1 MILHAQKCI
10 NGIPFLIDSSLS
22 CAFSHASC
30 ENRLLHALSSNSLSS
45 PLRPLHYENQKE
57 LSDLDIVVAKV
68 RVGSSDDEIV
78 RSLVLDSQCD
88 QIQVTHDL
96 VDRLLHRFKDD
107 WKSALGVFKWAESRC
122 GYKHS
127 TNAYDMVLD
136 VLGKMKQMDKMMSML
151 KEMGHSHL
159 VTLNTVAKV
168 MRRFAGAGKW
178 EDAVRIFDEMGTY
191 GLAKDTESMNL
202 LLDTLCKSCKVEQAR
217 KMFLELKQHISP
229 NAHTFN
235 IFIHGWCKVNKV
247 DEAHWTIQEMK
258 GHGCHPCVISY
269 STIIEFYCRK
279 YNFGKVYEM
288 LDEMQAQGCPPN
300 VVTFTSVM
308 CFLTKSE
315 EFEEALQIAERM
327 KSVGCSPDTLFYN
340 SLIHTLGR
348 AGRVQ
353 EAVHVFEVEMPL
365 YTVSP
370 NTSTYNSMIALFC
383 HHGQEQKALNL
394 LTKMEISGV
403 CKPDVQTYYPLLK
416 ACFRLGEIDSCLSRL
431 LDDMVKR
438 HHLSLDLSTYSL
450 LIHGLCRA
458 NKCEWA
464 YNLFEEMI
472 GQDIKPRYQTCRLLF
487 DEVKEKHMYGAAGH
501 IEDFM
506 KKM

>member
-1 MILHAQKCI
+1 MILRAQKCI
-10 NGIPFLIDSSLS
+10 NGIHFLIDSSLS
-22 CAFSHASC
+22 CAFFHASC
-30 ENRLLHALSSNSLSS
+30 ENRLLPALSSNSLSS
-45 PLRPLHYENQKE
+45 SLGPLQYENQKE
-57 LSDLDIVVAKV
+57 LSDLDIVVAKI
-68 RVGSSDDEIV
+68 RVGSSYDDVV

-107 WKSALGVFKWAESRC
+107 WKSALGVFRWAESRC

-127 TNAYDMVLD
+127 TNAYAMVLD
-136 VLGKMKQMDKMMSML
+136 VLGKMKQMDKMMAML
-151 KEMGHSHL
+151 KEMGHNHL

-178 EDAVRIFDEMGTY
+178 EDAVRIFDEIGTY

-202 LLDTLCKSCKVEQAR
+202 LLDTLCKSCRVAQAR
-217 KMFLELKQHISP
+217 KIFLELKQHISP

-235 IFIHGWCKVNKV
+235 IFIHGWCKVNMV

-269 STIIEFYCRK
+269 STIIEFYCRQ
-279 YNFGKVYEM
+279 YNF
-288 LDEMQAQGCPPN
+288 
-300 VVTFTSVM
+300 
-308 CFLTKSE
+308 E

-353 EAVHVFEVEMPL
+353 EAVHVFEVEMPM
-365 YTVSP
+365 YNVSP
-370 NTSTYNSMIALFC
+370 NTSTYNSMIAMFC

-403 CKPDVQTYYPLLK
+403 CKPDVRTYYPLLK
-416 ACFRLGEIDSCLSRL
+416 ACFRLGEIDSCLGRL
-431 LDDMVKR
+431 LDNMVKR

-464 YNLFEEMI
+464 CKLLEEMI

-487 DEVKEKHMYGAAGH
+487 DEVKEKHMYDAADH